1 MFAKKTLIF
10 NSIIFLIV
18 IAAVFAAGF
27 WLVKTTIPSSAAE
40 NEEDKEPPV
49 ITDVRIATSTAT
61 STEITWKTDEM
72 ADSMVNFGLDKR
84 YGIER
89 DPRADKTEHRILLE
103 DLLPATNYFLRITS
117 SDVNGNQGISS
128 DFSFVTGGN
137 QEPKGD
143 MLKVLEKGLGGLKE
157 KILAEGSQGL
167 SETGV
172 DEVMK
177 IVEEFITARSTEE
190 GYASKGSETTQ
201 KDGEAGYPEK
211 VDNQEMTMERVVK
224 YIQQIEDVEELE
236 EVQEAVRKRAE
247 EIMKPPTIILDYANV
262 EFGTDYAIITWSTDK
277 ESNSIVSLAT
287 EDAYNE
293 GATNPYTWSEGDSNE
308 KVLDHR
314 VEITGLRPATTYHF
328 QVSSKSEL
336 DLTGRSTDKT
346 FRTKA
351 VAPEIY
357 GAHMSK
363 IEETAATV
371 MWTTNVPCSSIIEY
385 TNLNTGEKK
394 LEGNSSYLTVNS
406 IRLNNL
412 VFDTYYSVV
421 IRVESEDGE
430 KTVSPPLTFIT
441 IKDEVAPVISK
452 VNTESTLYPGAD
464 SKVQTIIN
472 WWTDEASRC
481 QLFYHQGL
489 IASDKPFEIPLEDVY
504 NVKHIEVVTNFIP
517 SSVYKYWI
525 TCQDDAGNKV
535 KSDDFTMLT
544 PSQEESIID
553 IIIKNFEQQ
562 FSWLK
567 KK

>member
-1 MFAKKTLIF
+1 MVAKKTLIF
-10 NSIIFLIV
+10 NIIIFLV
-18 IAAVFAAGF
+18 VMVLVAVAGF

-40 NEEDKEPPV
+40 TEVDKEPP
-49 ITDVRIATSTAT
+49 IISDVRIGTSTAT
-61 STEITWKTDEM
+61 STEITWKTNEL

-89 DPRADKTEHRILLE
+89 DPRPDKTDHHIVLE
-103 DLLPATNYFLRITS
+103 NLLPATNYFLRITS
-117 SDVNGNQGISS
+117 SDGTGNQGISS
-128 DFSFVTGGN
+128 DYSFMTPG
-137 QEPKGD
+137 ETETKGD
-143 MLKVLEKGLGGLKE
+143 IMKVIEKGLGGLKE
-157 KILAEGSQGL
+157 RIVEEGKQGL
-167 SETGV
+167 SEEKA
-172 DEVMK
+172 DEIMK
-177 IVEEFITARSTEE
+177 IIEEYISARSTEE
-190 GYASKGSETTQ
+190 GYKDKGSSETDQAGRAGTFDQ
-201 KDGEAGYPEK
+201 VGEK
-211 VDNQEMTMERVVK
+211 
-224 YIQQIEDVEELE
+224 EELLKKVLE
-236 EVQEAVRKRAE
+236 FVEGETDVQEISEIQDAIRKRAE
-247 EIMKPPTIILDYANV
+247 EISKPPTIILDLANV
-262 EFGTDYAIITWSTDK
+262 EVGTDYAIITWGTDK
-277 ESNSIVSLAT
+277 ESNSVVSLAT
-287 EDAYNE
+287 EANYNE
-293 GATNPYTWSEGDSNE
+293 GVDDPYSWSEGDSNE
-308 KVLDHR
+308 MVLEHK

-336 DLTGRSTDKT
+336 NLTGKSTDKA

-394 LEGNSSYLTVNS
+394 LEGSSAFLTVNS

-412 VFDTYYSVV
+412 IFDTYYSVV
-421 IRVESEDGE
+421 IKVESEDGE
-430 KTVSPPLTFIT
+430 KAFSAPLTFIT
-441 IKDEVAPVISK
+441 IKDAVAPVISK

-464 SKVQTIIN
+464 SKVQTIVS
-472 WWTDEASRC
+472 WWTDEPSKC

-489 IASDKPFEIPLEDVY
+489 IASDKPFELQMEEVL
-504 NVKHIEVVTNFIP
+504 NTKHIEVATNFIP

-525 TCQDDAGNKV
+525 ICQDDAGNKV
-535 KSDDFTMLT
+535 KSEDFTMLT

-567 KK
+567 RK